1 MGALRTLLLRREL
14 GIVVMIVLFALAVGA
29 VKPQFLTLDQ
39 LRIILLLV
47 PLIMIAAM
55 GQMMVI
61 VARHVD
67 LSTGSILGFSA
78 MVSGM
83 LYRFDIT
90 WFGFEMPWWVGIPV
104 SVVVGAGLGLI
115 NGVLIQL
122 FRLPAIIVTLGTLS
136 LFRGMTF
143 IISNA
148 KQIDRQWIPSELK
161 GLSQTSPIF
170 GIPWIIFIAFGVALL
185 TYIFLNHMRLG
196 RQIYAIGS
204 NPVAAPLRGI
214 NVTQVT
220 LLVFTISGALA
231 GLAGILYASR
241 WGFVNPSN
249 TGNGFEFQVIAATVI
264 GGVSINGGVG
274 SVLGTVLGVLLLGCV
289 AAALPLL
296 GIPGTAQAAIYGAVI
311 LVALLIDRSVRK
323 QGLKQAVLRARA

>member
-1 MGALRTLLLRREL
+1 MKALGTLLRRREA
-14 GIVVMIVLFALAVGA
+14 GIAVMIVIFCLAVGT

-39 LRIILLLV
+39 LRIILLLT
-47 PLIMIAAM
+47 PLIMIGAM

-67 LSTGSILGFSA
+67 LSIGSTLGVSA

-83 LYRFDIT
+83 LYRFDAT
-90 WFGFEMPWWVGIPV
+90 WLGFDVPWWSGIPI
-104 SVVVGAGLGLI
+104 SIVVGAALGFG

-136 LFRGMTF
+136 LYRGLTF

-161 GLSQTSPIF
+161 GLSNTSPIL
-170 GIPWIIFIAFGVALL
+170 GIPWIIFVAFGVAIL
-185 TYIFLNHMRLG
+185 TYIFLMHTRLG
-196 RQIYAIGS
+196 RQIYALGS

-249 TGNGFEFQVIAATVI
+249 TGSGFEFQVIAAVVI

-274 SVLGTVLGVLLLGCV
+274 TVLGTVLGVLLLGCV

-296 GIPGTAQAAIYGAVI
+296 GIPGTSQAAIYGAVI
-311 LVALLIDRSVRK
+311 LIALLIDRTVRQ
-323 QGLKQAVLRARA
+323 QGIASLRRARA